1 MKRKRIMTIG
11 LISLI
16 TICVSL
22 VTVEASTWTSTGRI
36 NNLPTYG
43 KVKDLNIYNKKTT
56 STQIASFQTTEVSA
70 SLPTFGR
77 LRNSNGA
84 LRSEWVYL
92 IKGPAIYH
100 GKEADAKKGYKYY
113 VSVKTSDFEFGSE
126 NYVSFKF
133 SADEK

>member
-1 MKRKRIMTIG
+1 M
-11 LISLI
+11 
-16 TICVSL
+16 
-22 VTVEASTWTSTGRI
+22 EASTWTSTGRI

-43 KVKDLNIYNKKTT
+43 KVKDLNVYNKKTT

-113 VSVKTSDFEFGSE
+113 ASVKTSDFEFGSG

>member
-1 MKRKRIMTIG
+1 MKRKKIMTIG

-16 TICVSL
+16 TIFVSL

-92 IKGPAIYH
+92 DLEIMYPLSFLQMKNRFTQV
-100 GKEADAKKGYKYY
+100 KD
-113 VSVKTSDFEFGSE
+113 SVNCLDSK
-126 NYVSFKF
+126 
-133 SADEK
+133 

>member
-1 MKRKRIMTIG
+1 M
-11 LISLI
+11 

-43 KVKDLNIYNKKTT
+43 KVKDLNIYNKKGNLN
-56 STQIASFQTTEVSA
+56 SNCFFQTTEVSA

-100 GKEADAKKGYKYY
+100 
-113 VSVKTSDFEFGSE
+113 
-126 NYVSFKF
+126 
-133 SADEK
+133 